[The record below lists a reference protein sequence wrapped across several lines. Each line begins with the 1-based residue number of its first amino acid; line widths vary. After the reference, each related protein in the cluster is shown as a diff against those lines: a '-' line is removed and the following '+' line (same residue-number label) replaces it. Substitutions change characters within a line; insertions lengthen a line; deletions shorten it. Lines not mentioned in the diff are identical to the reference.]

1 MTEDAE
7 VTPYELF
14 GGAEF
19 FDRLVAAFYARIAN
33 DEILR
38 PMYPE
43 SDLEPA
49 ERRLRMFLE
58 QYWGGPQTYSE
69 ERGHPRLRGRHL
81 PFVIGPVE
89 RDRWLALMYEAV
101 AEQNMPEEQ
110 EQMLWQYLVA
120 AAFAMVNTM
129 ELPPEVPKEN

>member
-1 MTEDAE
+1 MSTE
-7 VTPYELF
+7 VTPFELF

-19 FDRLVAAFYARIAN
+19 FDALVAAFYARVAN
-33 DEILR
+33 DDVLR

-43 SDLEPA
+43 HDLGPA

-69 ERGHPRLRGRHL
+69 ERGHPRLRARHL

-89 RDRWLALMYEAV
+89 RDRWLALMHEAV
-101 AEQNMPEEQ
+101 LEQGLDEER
-110 EQMLWQYLVA
+110 EMMLWQYLVA
-120 AAFAMVNTM
+120 AAFAMVNAMDTPT
-129 ELPPEVPKEN
+129 PPATP